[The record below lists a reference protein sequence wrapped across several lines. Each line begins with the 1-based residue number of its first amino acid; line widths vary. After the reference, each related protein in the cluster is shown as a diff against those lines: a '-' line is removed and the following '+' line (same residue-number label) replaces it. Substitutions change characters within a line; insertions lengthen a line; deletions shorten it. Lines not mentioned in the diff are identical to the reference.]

1 MLSSSG
7 CNYIPVLIY
16 TVTKKTEKFTGR
28 IIRINRINDIWC
40 IKKLHFYKNETRMKG
55 WISWNLSRTYFT
67 PKSQENCFKTVVFYF
82 FSSFALLKKEISTW
96 KKNCIMTF
104 SWQEKALLITVRE
117 ENNHINGFKSKTTG
131 CIMIMRTEREMCL
144 VFMKIMS
151 KCIIIIIIIG
161 LKNRLHFIY
170 REDRLKI
177 LWKILLLF
185 FLKV

>member
-1 MLSSSG
+1 
-7 CNYIPVLIY
+7 
-16 TVTKKTEKFTGR
+16 
-28 IIRINRINDIWC
+28 
-40 IKKLHFYKNETRMKG
+40 
-55 WISWNLSRTYFT
+55 
-67 PKSQENCFKTVVFYF
+67 
-82 FSSFALLKKEISTW
+82 
-96 KKNCIMTF
+96 MTF

-151 KCIIIIIIIG
+151 KCIIIIIIG

-170 REDRLKI
+170 GEDRLKI

-185 FLKV
+185 FFKGLIITIVEKYACFI